1 MSPLRPRVILTR
13 RPTLLLAFGLI
24 TAAAVAFVA
33 LSAGRLMHDAIHDQ
47 ALRDAQRTT
56 EVFVEL
62 ALQPD
67 EYRHGELTD
76 EALGDLETAVDR
88 SRAVL
93 LVHLWDRS
101 GRMVYGS
108 DGTRDRTAGR
118 RDLRRVLSGQVLF
131 QVKSSGDGD
140 LLRVTIPVRRL
151 PGERPAYALDLYM
164 SYAPVR
170 AQIASRV
177 DRLRIMLAAGAIAFY
192 LALLPFLLRASRALA
207 DAYARRNAGLQ
218 RDLRRAMARGELV
231 PYFQPKIDLESM
243 QVVGVEALVRWLHH
257 DRGVV
262 GPADFLP
269 QAECTDVIGPLT
281 RYIADRAFAEAAR
294 WRGGGLQIDVAV
306 NLSARNLLEPAL
318 ADDLAALAASHGLDP
333 AAVTLEVT
341 ETAAME
347 VESDGVAALT
357 RLRAAGFKLSIDDFG
372 TGLSSLARLDQL
384 PLDELK
390 IDRRFIS
397 PVDAER
403 GHTLVPTIVQLAR
416 DLGLRTVAEGVES
429 EAAAVWLRELGCD
442 QAQGF
447 LYSPPL
453 PAVEIERLVER
464 LGGAVSPHGMPE

>member
-1 MSPLRPRVILTR
+1 MSPLRPRVVLTR
-13 RPTLLLAFGLI
+13 RPTLLLVFGLI
-24 TAAAVAFVA
+24 TAVGVGLVA
-33 LSAGRLMHDAIHDQ
+33 LWAGRLMHDAIHDQ
-47 ALRDAQRTT
+47 AMRDAERTSG
-56 EVFVEL
+56 VFVEL

-67 EYRHGELTD
+67 EFRHGELTD
-76 EALGDLETAVDR
+76 EALGDLEAAVDR

-93 LVHLWDRS
+93 LVRLWDRS

-108 DGTRDRTAGR
+108 DGTRERSAER
-118 RDLRRVLSGQVLF
+118 ADLARVLSGQVLF
-131 QVKSSGDGD
+131 HLGSPDGAD
-140 LLRVTIPVRRL
+140 LLKVTLPVRRL
-151 PGERPAYALDLYM
+151 PSERPSYVLDLYM

-177 DRLRIMLAAGAIAFY
+177 DRLRTVLVAGAIAFY
-192 LALLPFLLRASRALA
+192 LALLPFVLRASRALA
-207 DAYARRNAGLQ
+207 DAYTRRNAALQ

-231 PYFQPKIDLESM
+231 PYFQPKVDLESM
-243 QVVGVEALVRWLHH
+243 QVVGVEALIRWLHN

-269 QAECTDVIGPLT
+269 QAECTEVIGPLT
-281 RYIADRAFAEAAR
+281 RYIADRAFAEVGR
-294 WRGGGLQIDVAV
+294 WRRAGLHIDVAV
-306 NLSARNLLEPAL
+306 NLSARNLLESDL
-318 ADDLAALAASHGLDP
+318 ADDLAALAATHGLDP
-333 AAVTLEVT
+333 ADVTLEVT

-347 VESDGVAALT
+347 VESDGVVALT

-372 TGLSSLARLDQL
+372 TGFSSLARLDRL

-397 PVDAER
+397 PVDSER
-403 GHTLVPTIVQLAR
+403 GHTLVPTIVQLAH

-429 EAAAVWLRELGCD
+429 EAAAAWLRELGCD

-453 PAVEIERLVER
+453 PAAEIERLVER
-464 LGGAVSPHGMPE
+464 LGGTVSPRGTPQ